1 MYKTQARNQYAIT
14 YSASLTTTLAAPYRL
29 GELLKRANVLNQ
41 SNSDETGSDQGQGI
55 AHEAHTCP
63 KSSTSTRTR
72 NQNENAVFF
81 LLKKSFVVV
90 IALVSSIFNRK
101 PFKQGRSEKGSFT

>member
-41 SNSDETGSDQGQGI
+41 SNSDETGSDQGHGI

-81 LLKKSFVVV
+81 LLKK
-90 IALVSSIFNRK
+90 IIRGGYSSRVQYFQSKTVQAR
-101 PFKQGRSEKGSFT
+101 PL